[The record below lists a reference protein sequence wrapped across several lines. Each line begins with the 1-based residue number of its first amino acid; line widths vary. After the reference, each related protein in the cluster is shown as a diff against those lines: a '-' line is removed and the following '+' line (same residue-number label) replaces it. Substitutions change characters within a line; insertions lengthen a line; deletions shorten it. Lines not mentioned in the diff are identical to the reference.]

1 MERRTEKETRW
12 QPLKVGI
19 MLSDTEREIAGG
31 SARWRGLLAM
41 ARTAEDAG
49 FDSLWVS
56 DNLLFRFKGTVS
68 VLIDLPGRAGRP
80 RGMPPYLT
88 RSP

>member
-1 MERRTEKETRW
+1 
-12 QPLKVGI
+12 
-19 MLSDTEREIAGG
+19 MLPATDREMAGG
-31 SARWRGLLAM
+31 SARWRDLLAM

-56 DNLLFRFKGTVS
+56 DHLLFRFERTVS

-80 RGMPPYLT
+80 ATSRPV
-88 RSP
+88 